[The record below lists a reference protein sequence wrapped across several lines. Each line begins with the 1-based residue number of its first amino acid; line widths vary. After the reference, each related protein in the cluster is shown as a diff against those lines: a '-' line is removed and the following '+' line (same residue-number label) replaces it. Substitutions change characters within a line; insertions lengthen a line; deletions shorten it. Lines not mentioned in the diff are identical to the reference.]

1 MNINGTYINKKV
13 FVGFDDDFNN
23 RYISK
28 EDALKLTEK
37 SKEYEKDETVMAMIY
52 SRITAEVKDNTLLL
66 KFDTEFDD
74 IAKKLA
80 KANKM
85 EANDGKYFVMKY
97 DMKKIDDTKYQ
108 VTSEDGEDSGEV
120 VFSENSFEF
129 CFNEYE
135 KI

>member
-80 KANKM
+80 KANQM

-120 VFSENSFEF
+120 EFSENSFEF

>member
-80 KANKM
+80 KANQM

-120 VFSENSFEF
+120 EFSENTFEF

>member
-1 MNINGTYINKKV
+1 MDINGTYISKKV

-23 RYISK
+23 RYISR

-80 KANKM
+80 KANQM

>member
-23 RYISK
+23 RYISR

-66 KFDTEFDD
+66 KFNTEFDD

-80 KANKM
+80 KANQM

>member
-1 MNINGTYINKKV
+1 MDINGTYISKKV

-23 RYISK
+23 RYISR

>member
-1 MNINGTYINKKV
+1 MWSREEDRFIK
-13 FVGFDDDFNN
+13 NN
-23 RYISK
+23 
-28 EDALKLTEK
+28 
-37 SKEYEKDETVMAMIY
+37 
-52 SRITAEVKDNTLLL
+52 
-66 KFDTEFDD
+66 
-74 IAKKLA
+74 
-80 KANKM
+80 
-85 EANDGKYFVMKY
+85 

>member
-1 MNINGTYINKKV
+1 
-13 FVGFDDDFNN
+13 
-23 RYISK
+23 
-28 EDALKLTEK
+28 
-37 SKEYEKDETVMAMIY
+37 MIY

-80 KANKM
+80 KANQM